1 MKRPARVPSQL
12 SESLH
17 QRLNAYCLAASAAGV
32 GVLAMTQP
40 AEGKIV
46 YTATNVTIVGPNGS
60 YNLDLNND
68 GQIDFTIRNTKRS
81 SNTEWNSY
89 ALWDEAVEGN
99 GIECNQI
106 RNSAGYALA
115 LARGSKIGAGRKVC
129 RTAALESVFGT
140 YQHGNWKNATNRYL
154 GVKFN
159 IKGQT
164 HYGWARLSVRFKNGI
179 RAILTGFAYE
189 TIPNKPIIAGK
200 SHRGNDGNPVDRDN
214 GASLTNPIPETPQP
228 GSLGALAMGATA
240 LSIWRRKEWALA

>member
-1 MKRPARVPSQL
+1 MKRNGVNL
-12 SESLH
+12 SSPLERGLKMY
-17 QRLNAYCLAASAAGV
+17 ALAAGAAGV
-32 GVLAMTQP
+32 GALALAQP
-40 AEGKIV
+40 AEARIV

-189 TIPNKPIIAGK
+189 TIPNKPIIAGRT
-200 SHRGNDGNPVDRDN
+200 HAGNDGNPADP
-214 GASLTNPIPETPQP
+214 ASAASVTNPIPETPKP
-228 GSLGALAMGATA
+228 ASLGALAMGAPG